1 GTVAGYLGGWTD
13 SLLMRLVDVVLSLPF
28 LPLMIVVGA
37 FLGPGLATLMLV
49 IGAVIWAGPSRE
61 LRAQVISAKERE
73 HVQAVRMMGASHG
86 YVLVRHL
93 LPAVTP
99 LVVSQFVSTAKI
111 AILLEAS
118 LSFLGLGDPTAQSW
132 GTMLHHAY
140 ARSAFLTDAWLWWV
154 LPPGAGIAA
163 AVVSF
168 AFLGYALEERA
179 RPQLRTSRPRSP
191 RVRRSRPQTPPS
203 DAAVLTFE
211 RLTVDY
217 GHVTAVEEVTLSVAE
232 GEAVGLVGESGSGKT
247 TLVAAALGLL
257 PAPGRVTSGRVTV
270 AGCDLSRL
278 TGAELRRVRGGEV
291 GLVPQDAMNALNPVI
306 RVGEQIAESVRLHH
320 GSSRATARARARDL
334 LELVDVGTQ
343 AMKAWPHELSGG
355 MRQRAVIAMAL
366 AAEPRV
372 LLADEPTTGLDV
384 VVQASI
390 VRLIEQLRQELGL
403 SLLLVSHDLPV
414 VLRLAERVAVMERGR
429 IVEQGAAHVLAE
441 APSHPVTRRL
451 LDSVPRLPVAPN
463 TTSAKPS

>member
-37 FLGPGLATLMLV
+37 FLGPGLVTLMLV

-73 HVQAVRMMGASHG
+73 HVQAVRMMGAPHG
-86 YVLVRHL
+86 HVLVRHL

-140 ARSAFLTDAWLWWV
+140 ARSAFLTEAWLWWV

-191 RVRRSRPQTPPS
+191 RVRRSRPQTPA
-203 DAAVLTFE
+203 DAAVLSFE
-211 RLTVDY
+211 SLTVDY
-217 GHVTAVEEVTLSVAE
+217 GHVMAVEQVTLSVAE

-270 AGCDLSRL
+270 GGCDLSRL

-306 RVGEQIAESVRLHH
+306 RVGEQIAEAVRLHR
-320 GSSRATARARARDL
+320 GSSRAASRTRARDL
-334 LELVDVGTQ
+334 LELVEVGAH
-343 AMKAWPHELSGG
+343 AMEAWPHELSGG

-366 AAEPRV
+366 AAEPRL

-390 VRLIEQLRQELGL
+390 VRLIEQLRHELGL

-429 IVEQGAAHVLAE
+429 LVEQGSAHVLAE

-451 LDSVPRLPVAPN
+451 LNSVPRLPVAPH
-463 TTSAKPS
+463 TTSPRPS